1 MFLNKDMYRRE
12 GAVMILTEL
21 SKLPKNGLITLEL
34 EGGDSVT
41 LKRVK

>member
-21 SKLPKNGLITLEL
+21 SKLPKDGLITLKL
-34 EGGDSVT
+34 DDGSSVT
-41 LKRVK
+41 LKRIK